1 MSEVHDLSI
10 AFRVLFVII
19 GSEKHKRRIA
29 MYQNPHYQPY
39 TSMYQ
44 SPYGQQN
51 PYFNNPYAN
60 VQNNQQPY
68 QQQQPQMQNP
78 QPTMQMQSNIEYV
91 NGIEGAK
98 AFILPPNTQKLLL
111 DSDNAF
117 FYIKT
122 TDTQG
127 KPSVRR
133 FRYIDID
140 AEQQAQPQRQEQP
153 QDNYVTLQQFTDLL
167 QNFDDLKKEFEKLKS
182 AKPKKAE
189 ESEVKK

>member
-1 MSEVHDLSI
+1 
-10 AFRVLFVII
+10 
-19 GSEKHKRRIA
+19 
-29 MYQNPHYQPY
+29 MYQNQPYQPY

-44 SPYGQQN
+44 SPYGQPN
-51 PYFNNPYAN
+51 PYFNNPYASM
-60 VQNNQQPY
+60 QNNQQSY

-111 DSDNAF
+111 DSDNSF

-127 KPSVRR
+127 KPTVKR
-133 FRYIDID
+133 FKYVDVD
-140 AEQQAQPQRQEQP
+140 AEQSPKEETPKVKYATMEQLG
-153 QDNYVTLQQFTDLL
+153 QLSDRLNDLSKDIERMK
-167 QNFDDLKKEFEKLKS
+167 NANKKEDR
-182 AKPKKAE
+182 PK
-189 ESEVKK
+189 

>member
-1 MSEVHDLSI
+1 
-10 AFRVLFVII
+10 
-19 GSEKHKRRIA
+19 
-29 MYQNPHYQPY
+29 MYQNPPYQPY

-98 AFILPPNTQKLLL
+98 AFILPPNTKKLLL

-153 QDNYVTLQQFTDLL
+153 QVDYVTLQQFTDLL

-182 AKPKKAE
+182 AKTQKAE
-189 ESEVKK
+189 EKEVKK

>member
-1 MSEVHDLSI
+1 
-10 AFRVLFVII
+10 
-19 GSEKHKRRIA
+19 
-29 MYQNPHYQPY
+29 MYQNPPYQPY

-60 VQNNQQPY
+60 VQNNQQNF
-68 QQQQPQMQNP
+68 QQQQPQMQSP

-98 AFILPPNTQKLLL
+98 ALILPPNAQKIVL

-122 TDTQG
+122 TDAQG

-140 AEQQAQPQRQEQP
+140 AEQSQTKQEQP
-153 QDNYVTLQQFTDLL
+153 QVSYVTLEQFTDLL
-167 QNFDDLKKEFEKLKS
+167 ENFDNLKKEFEKMKS

>member
-1 MSEVHDLSI
+1 
-10 AFRVLFVII
+10 
-19 GSEKHKRRIA
+19 
-29 MYQNPHYQPY
+29 MYQNPPYQPY

-44 SPYGQQN
+44 SSYGQQN

-111 DSDNAF
+111 DSDNPF

-122 TDTQG
+122 TDMQG
-127 KPSVRR
+127 KPTVRR
-133 FRYIDID
+133 FKYIDID
-140 AEQQAQPQRQEQP
+140 AEKIEPK
-153 QDNYVTLQQFTDLL
+153 QDEKPAEDYVSLQQFTELL
-167 QNFDDLKKEFEKLKS
+167 NDFNDLKDEFQKYKNVKS
-182 AKPKKAE
+182 KKTE
-189 ESEVKK
+189 ESEIKK

>member
-1 MSEVHDLSI
+1 
-10 AFRVLFVII
+10 
-19 GSEKHKRRIA
+19 
-29 MYQNPHYQPY
+29 MYQNPYQMQFMPPY
-39 TSMYQ
+39 
-44 SPYGQQN
+44 PYGQTLRGN
-51 PYFNNPYAN
+51 YGNERDFYS
-60 VQNNQQPY
+60 QQMNA
-68 QQQQPQMQNP
+68 QQQQQQNMYAPQQAP
-78 QPTMQMQSNIEYV
+78 MQMQSNIEYV

-140 AEQQAQPQRQEQP
+140 AEQQAQSQRQEQP

-182 AKPKKAE
+182 AKPQKAE
-189 ESEVKK
+189 EKEVKK

>member
-1 MSEVHDLSI
+1 
-10 AFRVLFVII
+10 
-19 GSEKHKRRIA
+19 
-29 MYQNPHYQPY
+29 MYQNPPYQPY

-60 VQNNQQPY
+60 VQNNQQNF
-68 QQQQPQMQNP
+68 QQQQPQMQSP

-122 TDTQG
+122 TDAQG

-133 FRYIDID
+133 FRYIDVD
-140 AEQQAQPQRQEQP
+140 AEENQP
-153 QDNYVTLQQFTDLL
+153 
-167 QNFDDLKKEFEKLKS
+167 KKEEPKVEYATLEQFGQLSDTLNDTINDLRKDIEKLKKS
-182 AKPKKAE
+182 QVKEDKAK
-189 ESEVKK
+189 